1 MYGFGFQLQ
10 YVGGIFMYPF
20 SRLSPQKLAIGWD
33 LNSVPLLM
41 SLLMVAWFKEIIFQR
56 VYFKWI
62 SKAGFVFI
70 KWKFNWKEYEKNLTV
85 NCRYLCLHR
94 LKQCMA
100 MGHNYHKTW
109 IHLLNYFHQDK
120 KIWNK
125 MTKNA
130 FWINLQITNG
140 STIMLVAAHF
150 YQFLLKYHLENIQ

>member
-1 MYGFGFQLQ
+1 
-10 YVGGIFMYPF
+10 
-20 SRLSPQKLAIGWD
+20 
-33 LNSVPLLM
+33 
-41 SLLMVAWFKEIIFQR
+41 MVAWFKEIIFQR

-130 FWINLQITNG
+130 FWINLQITKG
-140 STIMLVAAHF
+140 STIMLVATSDKHCLG
-150 YQFLLKYHLENIQ
+150 FLPNSSDILLMIKQIEDWAKGKGCYLA

>member
-1 MYGFGFQLQ
+1 
-10 YVGGIFMYPF
+10 
-20 SRLSPQKLAIGWD
+20 
-33 LNSVPLLM
+33 
-41 SLLMVAWFKEIIFQR
+41 MVAWFKEIIFQR

-140 STIMLVAAHF
+140 STIMLVATSDKHCLG
-150 YQFLLKYHLENIQ
+150 FLPNSSDILLMIKQIEDWAKGKGEAQMHKLVAT

>member
-1 MYGFGFQLQ
+1 
-10 YVGGIFMYPF
+10 
-20 SRLSPQKLAIGWD
+20 
-33 LNSVPLLM
+33 
-41 SLLMVAWFKEIIFQR
+41 MVAWFKEIIFQR

-130 FWINLQITNG
+130 FWIIFKLQMAVQLCLLLLQIN
-140 STIMLVAAHF
+140 IAWDF
-150 YQFLLKYHLENIQ
+150 YQILLTSFWWLNRLRIGQRVKVRLKCIN